1 MASKLPPPDQT
12 PADQDT
18 ESQSTVDDAPPAYNE
33 ATGTLDTNS
42 GGFTT
47 QSNIADTQL
56 AQQIQQL
63 NMTAPQET
71 PDHPSPAYTPS
82 YLVGTPGAPPPPL
95 NVVIQ
100 VVGSRGDVQPFVAL
114 GRELKS
120 KYGHRIRL
128 ATHGTFKQFVEENGL
143 EFFEIGGDPTE
154 LMAFMVKNPGLIPGM
169 KSLKDGEVGRRRK
182 GIAEILQGCW
192 KSCADADEARVE
204 GSNEMGGAKVVPF
217 IAHAIIANPPSF
229 AHIHCAQ
236 KLGIPLHIMFTMP
249 WSPTHDF
256 PHPLANI
263 KSTNCSGSMTNE
275 MSYTL
280 VDMMTWQGLG
290 HTINKFRRETLEL
303 PFISQAAATTMFH
316 RLRIP
321 HTYCWSPALIPKP
334 KDWGPHISISG
345 FYFLS
350 SGSDYQPDAELADF
364 LAEGPPPVY
373 IGFGSIVVDD
383 PNAMTKLIFD
393 AVRKTG
399 QRALVSKGWGGLGG
413 NELDKPD
420 GVFML
425 GNVPH
430 DWLFKHVSCVVHHG
444 GAGTMSAGI
453 ALGRPTVIV
462 PFFGDQPF
470 WGAMVARA
478 GAGPVPVPY
487 KSLTADGLANSIT
500 EALKPETLERAREL
514 GELIR
519 EEDGCKS
526 GAESFHANLNVD
538 NLRCMMAPHRPAV
551 WRVKTTGPKSEHVRL
566 STFAASVLG
575 DEGIIDMNLV
585 KLYRPC
591 KYNVEEHFVS
601 SNMEG
606 PNPGLSM
613 AGSVAHTLIHIPI
626 NIGKV
631 YAGVVTKPY
640 KGAKTGGWRGFR
652 KGLGKGVGN
661 FLFPLRGVVIG
672 GTTYGIRSAYEAIRR
687 RIGSDTLSFILAAH
701 FVQGYEEAKAATE
714 EERLDVLRRWTELA
728 PELRKEKSGLSTH
741 DSQHTRE
748 SRATANIASSVAPPF
763 FATNST
769 STAEYAM
776 NQAISDE
783 ESHESSV
790 GMPGS
795 PPDLSLS
802 SSKSSKSSF
811 HSSYQSDDNGIL
823 ADVGHFE
830 DIGLDDAQSEQESA
844 DFVDDLPSYS
854 SDRSVKGRSR
864 SLASIQRN
872 LTSKGRPAVPGL
884 GPHGRKTNGEGL
896 GLGLVPGSAAPRRT
910 FSSQSMTSLGA
921 MNGRN
926 RSPSPLTQPG
936 SFPRSPRSPRMSW
949 QSNRERKSAQEL
961 EKECDDEDDDIPD
974 ECYLQNVPMSP
985 RPPGE
990 RSVDATPT
998 PSNPKEKTKPAG
1010 NGTPATPGAQG
1021 SLKQLEGY
1029 QKPISPGFYTK
1040 PGRAKSWT
1048 VALSEL
1054 NAEAKS
1060 LTEAL
1065 EAHADEQ
1072 LESNVPTRPP
1082 FLADIKRSK
1091 SVMSELPL
1099 RRNDVM
1105 IDPLPISKEKMAVLS
1120 RTRPSWLPPKDP
1132 LEEKR
1137 HLKEY
1142 QKMMAASMEAEKKRE
1157 ASNTNDTSRDDTA
1170 SSLLRIWEDHVLPNW
1185 EAATS
1190 LKRTRELWWR
1200 GIAPRSRGAVW
1211 DRAIG
1216 NELGVSESSYNAAL
1230 RRAKNLKK
1238 KLAKGN
1244 ATADD
1249 LVQGKWFESINRD
1262 VATTYPELRIFCSG
1276 GPLSE
1281 SLVDVLMAYVM
1292 YRSDVGYVDGLS
1304 TVTALLLLN
1313 FTTPATAFC
1322 ALANLLNR
1330 PLPLSFHTH
1339 DHGAMSRIH
1348 SLVLETLSAKFPRLY
1363 SHLCST
1369 IQIDQQP
1376 GPCMNATFSSLFTKQ
1391 LSLDVITR
1399 LWDIWVFEGDAVLV
1413 RAMVA
1418 LLGTLETK
1426 FYGAN
1431 SGREV
1436 LAILND
1442 STVEGE
1448 EEWVMA
1454 LRDAGR

>member
-1 MASKLPPPDQT
+1 MASKLPPPDQE
-12 PADQDT
+12 AEDQP
-18 ESQSTVDDAPPAYNE
+18 TVGDVPPAYNE
-33 ATGTLDTNS
+33 ATGTLDLSRAGVNA
-42 GGFTT
+42 
-47 QSNIADTQL
+47 QSNIADDGRIDIQINETDTQL

-63 NMTAPQET
+63 NMIAQPET

-82 YLVGTPGAPPPPL
+82 YLIGTPGAPPPPL
-95 NVVIQ
+95 NLVIQ

-128 ATHGTFKQFVEENGL
+128 ATHGTFKKFVEENGL

-154 LMAFMVKNPGLIPGM
+154 LMAFMVKNPGLLPGM
-169 KSLKDGEVGRRRK
+169 KSLKDGEVGKRRR
-182 GIAEILQGCW
+182 GIAEILEGCW
-192 KSCADADEARVE
+192 KSCADAKEASE
-204 GSNEMGGAKVVPF
+204 ESSNETKGGVKKAPF

-236 KLGIPLHIMFTMP
+236 KLGIPLHIMFT
-249 WSPTHDF
+249 
-256 PHPLANI
+256 
-263 KSTNCSGSMTNE
+263 
-275 MSYTL
+275 
-280 VDMMTWQGLG
+280 
-290 HTINKFRRETLEL
+290 
-303 PFISQAAATTMFH
+303 
-316 RLRIP
+316 
-321 HTYCWSPALIPKP
+321 SPALIPKP

-350 SGSDYQPDAELADF
+350 SGCDYQPDAELADF
-364 LAEGPPPVY
+364 LAAGPPPVY

-393 AVRKTG
+393 AVRRTG

-413 NELDKPD
+413 SELDKPD

-478 GAGPVPVPY
+478 GAGPLPVPY
-487 KSLTADGLANSIT
+487 KSLTADGLANSIL
-500 EALKPETLERAREL
+500 EALKPETLARAREL

-526 GAESFHANLNVD
+526 GAESFHAHLNVD
-538 NLRCMMAPHRPAV
+538 HLRCMMSPQRPAV
-551 WRVKTTGPKSEHVRL
+551 WRIKTAGPKREHVRL
-566 STFAASVLG
+566 STFAATVLG
-575 DEGIIDMNLV
+575 NEGIIDMNV
-585 KLYRPC
+585 MKLYRPC
-591 KYNVEEHFVS
+591 KYNVEEQFVL
-601 SNMEG
+601 SNIEG

-613 AGSVAHTLIHIPI
+613 AGSVAHSLIHLPI
-626 NIGKV
+626 NIGKA

-640 KGAKTGGWRGFR
+640 NGAKTGGWRGFR
-652 KGLGKGVGN
+652 KGLGKGFGDL
-661 FLFPLRGVVIG
+661 LFPMRGIVIG
-672 GTTYGIRSAYEAIRR
+672 GTTYGLRGAYEAIRR
-687 RIGSDTLSFILAAH
+687 RMGSDTLSFILAAH
-701 FVQGYEEAKAATE
+701 FVQGYEEVKTATE
-714 EERLDVLRRWTELA
+714 EERLEVLRRWHELA
-728 PELRKEKSGLSTH
+728 PELRKEKTGGSSKSKGKASLITTVFTDFWSSKQLEPKQIHETAH
-741 DSQHTRE
+741 DIQYTRE
-748 SRATANIASSVAPPF
+748 SRATANIASSAAPPF
-763 FATNST
+763 FATNNL

-776 NQAISDE
+776 NQTTPDE

-830 DIGLDDAQSEQESA
+830 DIGLDDAQSEQETD
-844 DFVDDLPSYS
+844 DFVDELPSHS
-854 SDRSVKGRSR
+854 RDRSMKGRSR

-884 GPHGRKTNGEGL
+884 GPHGRKLAGEGL
-896 GLGLVPGSAAPRRT
+896 GLGLAPGSAAPRRT
-910 FSSQSMTSLGA
+910 FSTQSMTSLGA

-936 SFPRSPRSPRMSW
+936 PFPRSPRSPRMSW

-974 ECYLQNVPMSP
+974 ECFLQNVPMSP

-990 RSVDATPT
+990 RTVDVPPPASV
-998 PSNPKEKTKPAG
+998 PKEKIKPAG

-1021 SLKQLEGY
+1021 SLKQDESFH
-1029 QKPISPGFYTK
+1029 KPTSPSFYTK

-1072 LESNVPTRPP
+1072 LESNQPKRPP
-1082 FLADIKRSK
+1082 FLSDIKRSK

-1132 LEEKR
+1132 LEERR

-1157 ASNTNDTSRDDTA
+1157 ASNSSDTSRDDTA

-1249 LVQGKWFESINRD
+1249 LVQGKWFESIDRD
-1262 VATTYPELRIFCSG
+1262 VATTYPELRIFRPG

-1292 YRSDVGYVDGLS
+1292 YRSDVGYVAGLS
-1304 TVTALLLLN
+1304 TATALLLLN
-1313 FTTPATAFC
+1313 FPTPAAAFC

-1363 SHLCST
+1363 KHLCLT

-1376 GPCMNATFSSLFTKQ
+1376 GPCVNPIFSSLFTKQ

-1418 LLGTLETK
+1418 LIGSLETK
-1426 FYGAN
+1426 FYGVTSA
-1431 SGREV
+1431 REV

-1448 EEWVMA
+1448 EDV
-1454 LRDAGR
+1454 